1 MNYPNE
7 MKAAAGHEPMPV
19 EPMTAVLHEVSAMTS
34 DLLNMAR
41 RVNGHLFG
49 KGCIPADKE
58 TDPACFEEELK
69 AVRMELLALA
79 EEMNKMCCLIGV

>member
-19 EPMTAVLHEVSAMTS
+19 ETMTNVLHDVSSMTT
-34 DLLNMAR
+34 DLLNMAL

-49 KGCIPADKE
+49 KGCIPVDKE
-58 TDPACFEEELK
+58 TDPTCFEEELK
-69 AVRMELLALA
+69 AVRTELLALA
-79 EEMNKMCCLIGV
+79 EEMSKMCCLIGV